1 MRIVRTIALF
11 LGALA
16 LPVTA
21 QSPKELNPAS
31 PLAPAVHASASTT
44 PAPSLPT
51 AGAQLTKADADSF
64 LDGFVPYAI
73 DQADIAG
80 GVVVVV
86 KDGQVLTERGFGYSD
101 IKSRKPVDP
110 ETTMFRPGST
120 SKLFTWTSVMQ
131 LVQAGKLDLDRDV
144 NDYLDF
150 KIPPAFGK
158 PITLRNLMT
167 HTGGFEES
175 AKYLVTF
182 DPKQNKPLEEV
193 LKRWVPTR
201 IYAPGSMP
209 AYSNYGCALAGY
221 IVQRVSGEPFAAYVQ
236 HHIFDP
242 LGMKHASF
250 VQPLPTNLVP
260 DMATG
265 YLQASTKAEGYELI
279 GLAPAGALAAS
290 GGDMAKFM
298 IAHLQ
303 NGGPLLNPQTA
314 ALMHAPANTP
324 IPGMPSMAL
333 GFYHEDR
340 NGQTIIGHAGDLNFF
355 HTDLHLYLDK
365 GVGLFMSFNSA
376 GKDGAVHTVRERL
389 FDAFTDRYFPNPAPP
404 SPTAATAH
412 ADGLVLAGHYLSSRA
427 SQSNFLKAINLIGGT
442 TVALN
447 SDDTITV
454 AALANTAGVPKR
466 WREVGRWQWQEVGGT
481 DRLGALVQDGKVIRF
496 APAAFA
502 PIIEFIPAPPS
513 MNGGW
518 ILPVAGIALF
528 VMLVTALGWPI
539 VALVRRSYAYDPGI
553 VGRGLLLHRTT
564 RATAW
569 LMLVLFGGWAVL
581 ISVLTGDASAFDGR
595 LDIWMRLLQLVLLLA
610 IVGSL
615 LSVWNA
621 QAVFTRPGKHKLATA
636 WSVLFALSALFL
648 VWLALDVKLLTLSLD
663 F

>member
-1 MRIVRTIALF
+1 MRIFATLAVI

-16 LPVTA
+16 LPAAA
-21 QSPKELNPAS
+21 QSPTALGPTVS
-31 PLAPAVHASASTT
+31 PSPVHLLPKLAVAPAPVR
-44 PAPSLPT
+44 
-51 AGAQLTKADADSF
+51 GAMLTKADADAF

-150 KIPPAFGK
+150 RIPPAFGK
-158 PITLRNLMT
+158 PITLRDLMT
-167 HTGGFEES
+167 HTAGFEES
-175 AKYLVTF
+175 AKFLIVF
-182 DPKQNKPLEEV
+182 DPKANKSLEAV
-193 LKRWVPTR
+193 LKRWIPAR
-201 IYAPGSMP
+201 IYAPGAMP

-221 IVQRVSGEPFAAYVQ
+221 IVQHVSGEPFDAYVQ

-242 LGMKHASF
+242 LGMRHSSF
-250 VQPLPTNLVP
+250 VQPLPASLVP
-260 DMATG
+260 FMATG
-265 YLQASTKAEGYELI
+265 YQQASMKPEGYELV

-298 IAHLQ
+298 IAHLE

-324 IPGMPSMAL
+324 IPGMPPMAL

-355 HTDLHLYLDK
+355 HTDLHLFLDK
-365 GVGLFMSFNSA
+365 GVGLFMSFNSV
-376 GKDGAVHTVRERL
+376 GKGGAVHTVRERL
-389 FDAFTDRYFPNPAPP
+389 FEQFTDRYFPAAAPDL
-404 SPTAATAH
+404 PTAPTAH
-412 ADGLVLAGHYLSSRA
+412 ADGLVLAGHYVSSRA
-427 SQSNFLKAINLIGGT
+427 STTNFLKALNLIGGT
-442 TVALN
+442 SVVLN
-447 SDDTITV
+447 GDDTITV
-454 AALANTAGVPKR
+454 GALANAAGVPKR
-466 WREVGRWQWQEVGGT
+466 WREVAHWQWQEVGGS
-481 DRLGALVQDGKVIRF
+481 DRLGALVENGQVVRF
-496 APAAFA
+496 APAALA
-502 PIIEFIPAPPS
+502 PIIEFVPATAS
-513 MNGGW
+513 MNAGW
-518 ILPVAGIALF
+518 IMPVAGIALF
-528 VMLVTALGWPI
+528 VMLVTALSWPI
-539 VALVRRSYAYDPGI
+539 VALVRRSYAYRPGI

-569 LMLVLFGGWAVL
+569 LMLAVFGGWAALVS
-581 ISVLTGDASAFDGR
+581 ILTGDASAFDGR
-595 LDIWMRLLQLVLLLA
+595 LDVWMRLLQLLLIVA
-610 IVGSL
+610 IVGTL
-615 LSVWNA
+615 LSIWNV
-621 QAVFTRPGKHKLATA
+621 QAVVSRPGKHKLATV
-636 WSVLFALSALFL
+636 WGVVFALSALFL
-648 VWLALDVKLLTLSLD
+648 VWLSLDVKLLTATLE

>member
-1 MRIVRTIALF
+1 MRIVRTIALL
-11 LGALA
+11 LGAFA
-16 LPVTA
+16 LPA
-21 QSPKELNPAS
+21 AAPSPSQLSPVAPLSPA
-31 PLAPAVHASASTT
+31 PQVGKTPAVAPV
-44 PAPSLPT
+44 PAG
-51 AGAQLTKADADSF
+51 GAPLTKADVDSF

-86 KDGQVLTERGFGYSD
+86 KDGQVLTERGFGYANV
-101 IKSRKPVDP
+101 KNRTPVDP

-144 NDYLDF
+144 NTYLDF
-150 KIPPAFGK
+150 RIPPAFGK
-158 PITLRNLMT
+158 PITLRDLMT
-167 HTGGFEES
+167 HTSGFEES
-175 AKYLVTF
+175 AKYLVVF
-182 DPKQNKPLEEV
+182 DPKANKPLDAV
-193 LKRWVPTR
+193 LKRWVPRR

-221 IVQRVSGEPFAAYVQ
+221 IVQRVSGEPFADYVQ
-236 HHIFDP
+236 HHIFTP
-242 LGMKHASF
+242 LGMAHSTF
-250 VQPLPTNLVP
+250 VQPLPANLAP
-260 DMATG
+260 YMATG

-279 GLAPAGALAAS
+279 GLSPAGGLAAS
-290 GGDMAKFM
+290 GGDMARFM
-298 IAHLQ
+298 LAHLQ

-355 HTDLHLYLDK
+355 HTDLHLYLDR

-376 GKDGAVHTVRERL
+376 GKDGSVHIVRDRL
-389 FDAFTDRYFPNPAPP
+389 FDAFTDRYFPDRAPAL
-404 SPTAATAH
+404 PTAATAH
-412 ADGLVLAGHYLSSRA
+412 AHGLLLAGHYISSRA
-427 SQSNFLKAINLIGGT
+427 SRSSFLKAFNMIGGT

-454 AALANTAGVPKR
+454 GALTNTASVPKR
-466 WREVGRWQWQEVGGT
+466 WREVGPWQWREVGGD
-481 DRLGALVQDGKVIRF
+481 DRLGALVQDGKVVRF

-502 PIIEFIPAPPS
+502 PIIEFVPAPAS
-513 MNGGW
+513 LNSGW
-518 ILPVAGIALF
+518 ILPVAGLALF
-528 VMLVTALGWPI
+528 VMLLTALSWPI

-553 VGRGLLLHRTT
+553 AGRGLLLHRTT

-569 LMLVLFGGWAVL
+569 LMLILFAGWGILVSIL
-581 ISVLTGDASAFDGR
+581 SNDANAFDGR
-595 LDIWMRLLQLVLLLA
+595 LDIWMRLLQLVLVLA
-610 IVGSL
+610 IVGSVL
-615 LSVWNA
+615 AIWNVA
-621 QAVFTRPGKHKLATA
+621 AVVTRPGRHRLATA
-636 WSVLFALSALFL
+636 WSVIFLLSALFL
-648 VWLALDVKLLTLSLD
+648 VWLSLDVKLLTLSLD

>member
-1 MRIVRTIALF
+1 MRIFGTLALIM
-11 LGALA
+11 GALA
-16 LPVTA
+16 LPAAA
-21 QSPKELNPAS
+21 QSPTEFTPTAAA
-31 PLAPAVHASASTT
+31 PRAVARPPVAPAPVAA
-44 PAPSLPT
+44 AP
-51 AGAQLTKADADSF
+51 LTKADVDSF

-80 GVVVVV
+80 AVVVVV
-86 KDGQVLTERGFGYSD
+86 EDGQVLTERGFGYAD

-175 AKYLVTF
+175 AKYLIVF
-182 DPKQNKPLEEV
+182 DPKANKSLDQV
-193 LKRWVPTR
+193 LKRWVPRR

-250 VQPLPTNLVP
+250 VQPLPANLRP

-265 YLQASTKAEGYELI
+265 YLQASTKPEGYELV

-303 NGGPLLNPQTA
+303 NGGPLLNAQTT

-340 NGQTIIGHAGDLNFF
+340 NGQDIIGHAGDLNFF

-376 GKDGAVHTVRERL
+376 GKGGGAHVVRTRL
-389 FDAFTDRYFPNPAPP
+389 FDEFTDRYFPDTAAPL
-404 SPTAATAH
+404 PTAPTAH
-412 ADGLVLAGHYLSSRA
+412 ADGLLLAGHYLSSRA
-427 SQSNFLKAINLIGGT
+427 SESNFLKAFNLIGGT
-442 TVALN
+442 TVTLN
-447 SDDTITV
+447 ADDTITV
-454 AALANTAGVPKR
+454 AALTNTAEVPKR
-466 WREVGRWQWQEVGGT
+466 WREVGPFQWREVGGS
-481 DRLGALVQDGKVIRF
+481 DRLGALVENGKVIRF

-502 PIIEFIPAPPS
+502 PIIEFVPAPPS

-518 ILPVAGIALF
+518 IMPVAGIALF
-528 VMLVTALGWPI
+528 VMLVTALSWPI
-539 VALVRRSYAYDPGI
+539 VALVRRSYAYRAPI
-553 VGRGLLLHRTT
+553 AGRGLMLHRTT

-569 LMLVLFGGWAVL
+569 LMLAFFAGWGALV
-581 ISVLTGDASAFDGR
+581 SVLSGDASAFDGR
-595 LDIWMRLLQLVLLLA
+595 LDGWMRLLQAILVLA
-610 IVGSL
+610 IVGTL
-615 LSVWNA
+615 LSVANVA
-621 QAVFTRPGKHKLATA
+621 TVATRPGRHRLATV
-636 WSVLFALSALFL
+636 WSIVFALAALFL
-648 VWLALDVKLLTLSLD
+648 VWLSLDVKLLTPTLD

>member
-1 MRIVRTIALF
+1 MQIVRTIALF

-16 LPVTA
+16 LPVAA
-21 QSPKELNPAS
+21 QSPKELNPGS
-31 PLAPAVHASASTT
+31 PLMPAVHAPAGTTSAPT
-44 PAPSLPT
+44 PPSS
-51 AGAQLTKADADSF
+51 GAALTKADADAF

-86 KDGQVLTERGFGYSD
+86 KDGQVLTERGFGYSN
-101 IKSRKPVDP
+101 IKTRKSVDP

-120 SKLFTWTSVMQ
+120 SKVFTWTSVMQ

-158 PITLRNLMT
+158 PITLRDLMT

-175 AKYLVTF
+175 AKYLVVF
-182 DPKQNKPLEEV
+182 DPAQNKPLDEV
-193 LKRWVPTR
+193 LKRWVPER

-242 LGMKHASF
+242 LGMKHSSF
-250 VQPLPTNLVP
+250 VQPLPANLAP

-265 YLQASTKAEGYELI
+265 YLQASEKAERYELV
-279 GLAPAGALAAS
+279 GMSPAGALAMS

-298 IAHLQ
+298 IAHLNQ
-303 NGGPLLNPQTA
+303 GGPLLDPRTA

-389 FDAFTDRYFPNPAPP
+389 FDEFTDRYFPDAAPP
-404 SPTAATAH
+404 LPTAATAH
-412 ADGLVLAGHYLSSRA
+412 ADGLVLAGHYVSSRA
-427 SQSNFLKAINLIGGT
+427 SHSNFIKALNLIGGA

-454 AALANTAGVPKR
+454 DALTNTAGVPKR
-466 WREVGRWQWQEVGGT
+466 WREVARWQWQEVGGS
-481 DRLGALVQDGKVIRF
+481 DRLGALVEGGKVIRF
-496 APAAFA
+496 APAEFA
-502 PIIEFIPAPPS
+502 PIIEFIPAPLS
-513 MNGGW
+513 MNAGW

-528 VMLVTALGWPI
+528 VMVVTALGWPI
-539 VALVRRSYAYDPGI
+539 VALVRRSYRYDPGI
-553 VGRGLLLHRTT
+553 GGRGLLLHRTT

-569 LMLVLFGGWAVL
+569 LMLVLFGGWAGLVA
-581 ISVLTGDASAFDGR
+581 ILTVSASAFDGR
-595 LDIWMRLLQLVLLLA
+595 LDIWMRLLQLLLLLA
-610 IVGSL
+610 IVGTL
-615 LSVWNA
+615 LSIWNV
-621 QAVFTRPGKHKLATA
+621 QAVFSRPGKHKIATA
-636 WSVLFALSALFL
+636 WSVIVALSAVFL

>member
-1 MRIVRTIALF
+1 MRILRAIALL

-16 LPVTA
+16 LPVAA
-21 QSPKELNPAS
+21 QSPSQLKPIAPLPPA
-31 PLAPAVHASASTT
+31 PHVGKTPAIAPAPVGGAS
-44 PAPSLPT
+44 
-51 AGAQLTKADADSF
+51 LTKADVDSF

-86 KDGQVLTERGFGYSD
+86 KDGKVLTERGFGYANV
-101 IKSRKPVDP
+101 KNRTPVDP

-158 PITLRNLMT
+158 PITLRDLMT

-175 AKYLVTF
+175 AKYLIVF
-182 DPKQNKPLEEV
+182 DPKANKPLDQV
-193 LKRWVPTR
+193 LKRWIPKR

-209 AYSNYGCALAGY
+209 AYSNYGCSLAGY

-242 LGMKHASF
+242 LGMKHSSF
-250 VQPLPTNLVP
+250 VQPLPANLAP
-260 DMATG
+260 YMATG
-265 YLQASTKAEGYELI
+265 YLQASAKPEGYELV

-298 IAHLQ
+298 LAHLQ
-303 NGGPLLNPQTA
+303 NGGPLLNAQTA
-314 ALMHAPANTP
+314 TLMHAPANTP

-365 GVGLFMSFNSA
+365 GIGLFMSFNSA
-376 GKDGAVHTVRERL
+376 GKDGAVHVVRERL
-389 FDAFTDRYFPNPAPP
+389 FDAFTDRYFPDSAPAL
-404 SPTAATAH
+404 PTDSTAH
-412 ADGLVLAGHYLSSRA
+412 ADGLALAGHYVSSRA
-427 SQSNFLKAINLIGGT
+427 SRSNFLKAFNMIGGT
-442 TVALN
+442 SVALN

-454 AALANTAGVPKR
+454 GALTNAAGVPKR
-466 WREVGRWQWQEVGGT
+466 WREVGRWQWREVGGD
-481 DRLGALVQDGKVIRF
+481 DRLGALVENGKVIRF

-502 PIIEFIPAPPS
+502 PIIEFIPAPAS
-513 MNGGW
+513 LNSGW
-518 ILPVAGIALF
+518 IMPVAGLALF
-528 VMLVTALGWPI
+528 VMLVTALSWPI
-539 VALVRRSYAYDPGI
+539 VALVRRSYAYQPGI
-553 VGRGLLLHRTT
+553 VGCGLLLHRTT
-564 RATAW
+564 RVTAW
-569 LMLVLFGGWAVL
+569 LMLVFFAGWAILVSIL
-581 ISVLTGDASAFDGR
+581 SSDASAFDGR
-595 LDIWMRLLQLVLLLA
+595 LDSWMRLLQLVLVPA

-615 LSVWNA
+615 LSIWNVA
-621 QAVFTRPGKHKLATA
+621 AVFSRPGRHRLATA
-636 WSVLFALSALFL
+636 WSVIFALSALFL
-648 VWLALDVKLLTLSLD
+648 VWLSLDVKLLTFSLD